1 MSNVR
6 GKGQCRSCHIRHLS
20 IFAQLPAQRLVEIQN
35 FQPLVMSYD
44 STETVYHQGDAA
56 LTAYTLRKGLV
67 KLIKMLPNGRAQI
80 VRVIREGELFGFDG
94 FAGENYNHTAI
105 PLTEIEV
112 CRLPLNELL
121 ELKRQHPEI
130 ENAMMKRW
138 VQHLRE
144 AEDMMVELG
153 AKKAAERLASFL
165 IRWCASGSTPNA
177 WIELPLSRG
186 EMGELLGLTIET
198 VSRFLSEWKR
208 QGFITEQRGAIQI
221 RQVEALRKAA
231 CANGSC

>member
-20 IFAQLPAQRLVEIQN
+20 IFAQLPEQKLLDIQS
-35 FQPLVMSYD
+35 FQPLVMSYEP
-44 STETVYHQGDAA
+44 TETIYHQGANA

-67 KLIKMLPNGRAQI
+67 KLLKVLPNGRTQI

-94 FAGENYNHTAI
+94 FAGDTYNHTAI

-112 CRLPLNELL
+112 CRLPLAELL
-121 ELKRQHPEI
+121 DLKRQNPEI

-165 IRWCASGSTPNA
+165 IRWCTSSNA
-177 WIELPLSRG
+177 TNTWIELPLSRG

-208 QGFITEQRGAIQI
+208 QGSITEQRGAIQI
-221 RQVEALRKAA
+221 CDVAALRKAA
-231 CANGSC
+231 CSNGSC